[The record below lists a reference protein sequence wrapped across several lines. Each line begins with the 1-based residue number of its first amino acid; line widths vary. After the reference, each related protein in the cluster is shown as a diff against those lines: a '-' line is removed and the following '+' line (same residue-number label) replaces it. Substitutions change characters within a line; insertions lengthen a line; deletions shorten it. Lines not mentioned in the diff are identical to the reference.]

1 MEMKANVLM
10 PRIKKYVLGTNWLKT
25 LRINFHYF
33 PLKKAVRSPILVS
46 NRVVLQRLGGG
57 VEIEGKL
64 TTGMLLLGYH
74 NLGGQDKKGD
84 RTVWQ
89 VDGLIKIRG
98 KRIDI
103 GRGSKLSIHGI
114 LSLGDHFTIT
124 GNTSIICRNN
134 IVFGDDVLISWEVLV
149 MDTDFHTIVNN
160 DGRVLNSD
168 KPIEVSNHVWIG
180 CRCTIL
186 KGVRI
191 PPDVV
196 IAAGSIMTGDIEEG
210 RAIYASNQRLLREH
224 INWIR

>member
-1 MEMKANVLM
+1 MKAKELL
-10 PRIKKYVLGTNWLKT
+10 PRIKKYVLGTNWMKT

-33 PLKKAVRSPILVS
+33 PLKKAVRLPILVS

-57 VEIEGKL
+57 VEIEGQL

-74 NLGGQDKKGD
+74 NLGGHDKKGD

-89 VDGLIKIRG
+89 VDGIIKIRG

-124 GNTSIICRNN
+124 GDSSIICRKY
-134 IVFGDDVLISWEVLV
+134 VGFGDDVLISWEVLV
-149 MDTDFHTIVNN
+149 MDTDFHTIVDNN
-160 DGRVLNSD
+160 ERVLNYD
-168 KPIEVSNHVWIG
+168 KPIEVANHVWIG
-180 CRCTIL
+180 CRSTIL

-191 PPDVV
+191 PSDVV
-196 IAAGSIMTGDIEEG
+196 IAAGSIITGEIEEG
-210 RAIYASNQRLLREH
+210 RAIYASNQKKLKEH